1 MGFGVCKIRNRKTLV
16 YAAIL
21 MLQMTVW
28 NTSAIAQNP
37 DSIQNL
43 FLERMLASGQLVPQD
58 TIQQVY
64 KIDGSNP
71 FEVDHQLLPKAEK
84 SVEVQEA
91 PMENEK
97 SILFIAMILSLA
109 LLAITIGD
117 NKKTFGRLIRSLNN
131 SNYQKLFYRD
141 SRSNYPAMLIVLYI
155 FAFISISIFIYLI
168 LGYYNVNF
176 NLDSTTY
183 LLVIILLIL
192 SAMILIKHL
201 FLNFLSYVFPIDKE
215 VKLYSFSMML
225 ALIATGILIAPVNAI
240 IAFGDESYIKLF
252 IYIGIS
258 IIIFFYIFQQ
268 FRGILYGSRYLVY
281 NTFHFFLYIC
291 TVEILPMALIAKVIS
306 NF

>member
-1 MGFGVCKIRNRKTLV
+1 MGLEFRKIQFNRTFI
-16 YAAIL
+16 YIAIL
-21 MLQMTVW
+21 AIQMLMWITPLVSQ
-28 NTSAIAQNP
+28 TS
-37 DSIQNL
+37 
-43 FLERMLASGQLVPQD
+43 D
-58 TIQQVY
+58 TIQNQFLGRMLSQDQPIIEKTVNQPFQT
-64 KIDGSNP
+64 DGNNP
-71 FEVDHQLLPKAEK
+71 FEVDHQLLPREERV
-84 SVEVQEA
+84 VEEQEE
-91 PMENEK
+91 PLENEK

-117 NKKTFGRLIRSLNN
+117 NKKTFRRLIRSLNN

-141 SRSNYPAMLIVLYI
+141 SRSNYPAMLIVLYL
-155 FAFISISIFIYLI
+155 FAFISLSIFIYLI
-168 LGYYNVNF
+168 LGYYDVDF
-176 NLDSTTY
+176 GLDNTTY

-192 SAMILIKHL
+192 SSLILIKHL
-201 FLNFLSYVFPIDKE
+201 FLNFLSYIFPIDKE
-215 VKLYSFSMML
+215 IKLYSFSMML

>member
-1 MGFGVCKIRNRKTLV
+1 
-16 YAAIL
+16 
-21 MLQMTVW
+21 MLQMIVW
-28 NTSAIAQNP
+28 NTSAIAQ
-37 DSIQNL
+37 DSDSFQNI
-43 FLERMLASGQLVPQD
+43 FLERMLSTGQPVPEE
-58 TIQQVY
+58 TIQQAY

-84 SVEVQEA
+84 SVEVEEA

-117 NKKTFGRLIRSLNN
+117 NKKTFGKLIRSLNN

-141 SRSNYPAMLIVLYI
+141 SRSNYPTMLIVLYI